1 MLNSS
6 ENGAGTGV
14 AALQMWCS
22 EPGNTWDWGG
32 FGYNV
37 DNSQNSNMPAYYFG
51 RINPNFGQA
60 YMRMGT
66 AGQWY
71 FYTATSGTGD
81 YSGTRYTHIYL
92 SPGNGVETYGILW
105 NDTSV
110 RAPIYYDRDNTG
122 YYGDFA
128 STSSLNNLAIRGDA
142 NTTSASNG
150 TLTLWGSSGGTTTSR
165 LQFKNSTGSGINWG
179 LHGALTEGYA
189 TYWDMDTAG
198 RGWIFR
204 NATAGTNVASIGNS
218 SGVAT
223 FGSGWSGPTYAQ
235 LNVTQ
240 GQGGATTYRDID
252 LKGSWSGG
260 EGHSISA
267 THGSSSGNLVAQ
279 VVFQHDSPGSRIKWG
294 RLYHSGD
301 VSNYPMQLISENNSG
316 QAYLEINSGSMRAPL
331 FYDYNNTS
339 FYMDFA
345 GYSRINQ
352 LTIGHGRTSSGEQQP
367 VGHYSHSDEVFSID
381 PSWTTDQLRSMFN
394 SSNVQ
399 WVADSTAPGGY
410 AIQITGGTYVG
421 NSTYGSGFPWIAVD
435 QDDIFYMEVW
445 IKNVVTQ
452 NGHYMGSIDYD
463 HNFSYLG
470 GNPGSYGYWVMSNNA
485 PTVGTWTKYS
495 GYISGFGN
503 STGQFK
509 ATTKYWTPQA
519 LFNYTGGGTSYISGW
534 KAIRVRHP
542 GTRTFAGEV
551 RATSEITAYY
561 GSDERLKENIQPIA
575 SPMTM
580 LESIRG
586 VYFDWTQEHI
596 QSRGGEDGFFVRKH
610 DIGVIAQEVE
620 AILPEIVATRPD
632 GFKAVKYEKLVPLLI
647 EAIKDQKSTID
658 HLSAEVQE
666 LKELV
671 QKSLGK

>member
-1 MLNSS
+1 MDMNGNNTSQIGNLRLNGDWSTGSHAEQLTVRGTYASMCLRATNGNQPYWLFHNDSTSALLFYGGRGAVDGSS
-6 ENGAGTGV
+6 
-14 AALQMWCS
+14 
-22 EPGNTWDWGG
+22 WDWGFRIYG
-32 FGYNV
+32 ASDGLYGEGR
-37 DNSQNSNMPAYYFG
+37 NS
-51 RINPNFGQA
+51 
-60 YMRMGT
+60 
-66 AGQWY
+66 
-71 FYTATSGTGD
+71 
-81 YSGTRYTHIYL
+81 L
-92 SPGNGVETYGILW
+92 
-105 NDTSV
+105 
-110 RAPIYYDRDNTG
+110 RAPIFYDTNDTN

-128 STSSLNNLAIRGDA
+128 SSSSFNNVAVRGDL
-142 NTTSASNG
+142 NSASVSNG
-150 TLTLWGSSGGTTTSR
+150 TLTLWSSGGTSTSR
-165 LQFKNSTGSGINWG
+165 IQFKNQGSIGWG

-189 TYWDMDTAG
+189 TYWDMDTNG

-204 NATAGTNVASIGNS
+204 NATSGANVASIGNS
-218 SGVAT
+218 TGVT
-223 FGSGWSGPTYAQ
+223 TLGSSWGTGTTHAQ
-235 LNVTQ
+235 LNVQQ
-240 GQGGATTYRDID
+240 GTSSAITYRDID
-252 LKGSWSGG
+252 LKGGWSGG
-260 EGHSISA
+260 EGHAISA
-267 THGSSSGNLVAQ
+267 TYGSSAVNLVGQ
-279 VVFQHDSPGSRIKWG
+279 QVFQHDGPGSRIKWG

-301 VSNYPMQLISENNSG
+301 VSAYPMQLISENNAG

-331 FYDYNNTS
+331 YYDHNNTS

-352 LTIGHGRTSSGEQQP
+352 LTIAHGRTNTSEQQP
-367 VGHYSHSDEVFSID
+367 VGHFSHSDEVFSID
-381 PSWTTDQLRSMFN
+381 PSWTTDQLRAMF
-394 SSNVQ
+394 SGSTNVN

-410 AIQITGGTYVG
+410 AISLAGAINVG
-421 NSTYGSGFPWIAVD
+421 NTVYGSGVPWIAVD

-445 IKNVVTQ
+445 MKNVVTQ
-452 NGHYMGSIDYD
+452 NGHYMGSIDFD
-463 HNFSYLG
+463 HNFSSLG
-470 GNPGSYGYWVMSNNA
+470 GNPGSFGYWVMSNNA
-485 PTVGTWTKYS
+485 PSVGSWVKYT
-495 GYISGFGN
+495 GYIGGFGS

-509 ATTKYWTPQA
+509 PGTKYWTPQA

-542 GTRTFAGEV
+542 GNRTFAGEV

-575 SPMTM
+575 SPMAM

-671 QKSLGK
+671 RKSLGK